1 MSLIPADEFERKLA
15 EQSASLS
22 GAPAHASQTPAAA
35 GSIADRQGADSPA
48 PAGRSLNSSAMPAG
62 AASRG
67 REIARSAPP
76 PGRGLRGQDETQG
89 DDSSMGHRALD
100 LLKQGLPLV
109 QKLLP
114 LLDGNI
120 LAVVGNLFAPRPQ
133 APAKVD
139 LAPLENQLT
148 EIQLLHHDLRAKITE
163 HNTSLKGVE
172 DQLEM
177 VKEATDRNTLE
188 QQELMEDLRTMGS
201 RVNLFAA
208 LLFALL
214 IVSVI
219 LNLVLFMHI
228 RQLLP

>member
-22 GAPAHASQTPAAA
+22 GSPAQSAPTTQATA
-35 GSIADRQGADSPA
+35 GSIADTPA
-48 PAGRSLNSSAMPAG
+48 PTGRSLNSSASPAG
-62 AASRG
+62 AAGRG
-67 REIARSAPP
+67 REIAQRSAPP
-76 PGRGLRGQDETQG
+76 PGRGLSGQNEAQG
-89 DDSSMGHRALD
+89 DNPSAGHRALD

-120 LAVVGNLFAPRPQ
+120 LAVVGNLLAPRPH
-133 APAKVD
+133 ASAKVD
-139 LAPLENQLT
+139 LTPIENQLT
-148 EIQLLHHDLRAKITE
+148 EMQLFHHDLRGKIVE
-163 HNTSLKGVE
+163 HNTSLKHVE

-188 QQELMEDLRTMGS
+188 QQELMEDLRTIGS

-208 LLFALL
+208 LLFGLL
-214 IVSVI
+214 IVSVL
-219 LNLVLFMHI
+219 LNLILFMHI